1 MTDVQYNSCTC
12 TRAYDFFYRLT
23 MTTSNIVYNLTLL
36 LKVSHDRHFRIRQ
49 KTTCLLD
56 GSIRPC
62 IYRVHT
68 VPAHMWVHAC
78 VRAWMDGPPRG
89 SSCCVG
95 GVLVIWT
102 SNDGF
107 HTIVRRLLHS
117 SANAVFWICR
127 CIKVHVLGTEMILR
141 DSQASAT
148 ATGWTTRCTRV
159 RTIPGPKTPTA
170 PENEALAYGWICL
183 FT

>member
-1 MTDVQYNSCTC
+1 MIGISE
-12 TRAYDFFYRLT
+12 YDRRPHACSMVVYVHVY
-23 MTTSNIVYNLTLL
+23 IVYIRWWRLA
-36 LKVSHDRHFRIRQ
+36 SH
-49 KTTCLLD
+49 
-56 GSIRPC
+56 P
-62 IYRVHT
+62 
-68 VPAHMWVHAC
+68 PAHMWVHAC

-117 SANAVFWICR
+117 SPNAVFWICR
-127 CIKVHVLGTEMILR
+127 CIKVHVLGTEMIPVVHKPRPPRQDGRLVVLESGR
-141 DSQASAT
+141 SQAQKLQRRQRMKLWH
-148 ATGWTTRCTRV
+148 G
-159 RTIPGPKTPTA
+159 
-170 PENEALAYGWICL
+170 YGWICL

>member
-1 MTDVQYNSCTC
+1 MIGISE
-12 TRAYDFFYRLT
+12 YDRRPHACSMVVYVHVY
-23 MTTSNIVYNLTLL
+23 IVYIRWWRLA
-36 LKVSHDRHFRIRQ
+36 SH
-49 KTTCLLD
+49 
-56 GSIRPC
+56 P
-62 IYRVHT
+62 
-68 VPAHMWVHAC
+68 PAHMWVHAC
-78 VRAWMDGPPRG
+78 VRARMDGPPRG

-141 DSQASAT
+141 VSQASAT
-148 ATGWTTRCTRV
+148 ATGCTTRCTRV

>member
-1 MTDVQYNSCTC
+1 MIGISE
-12 TRAYDFFYRLT
+12 YDRRPHACSMVVYVHVY
-23 MTTSNIVYNLTLL
+23 IVYIRWWRLA
-36 LKVSHDRHFRIRQ
+36 SH
-49 KTTCLLD
+49 
-56 GSIRPC
+56 P
-62 IYRVHT
+62 
-68 VPAHMWVHAC
+68 PAHMWVHAC